1 MAKNINHLNLD
12 SVESCS
18 AYLGVDTPN
27 KFVNVINLD
36 AVGTIK
42 YIPKKMGVYG
52 LACCWNDNSDTSAR
66 LSFYTPG
73 YSDVFDGNQEYMLH
87 GWAIVFDP
95 KLLDDTLLANRMSEY
110 RFFSANTTNMIRLN
124 SDERNMIINCMQS
137 IRMEIFNSEDKFT
150 KHIITAGI
158 AAMLNLCMRYYEL
171 ENNTPQDS
179 ADVIVSRFN
188 KLICDYLSG
197 ARDVLHEFPTVS
209 SCAEILHISPNY
221 LGDVVRKKLK
231 CSAQQHIR
239 QMVVKEAAYQLRYSN
254 TSISEIGYNLGFKYP
269 HHFTRVFKHEFGTT
283 PNEYRHE
290 VTPHYKAINEEK
302 K

>member
-12 SVESCS
+12 SVESCG

-36 AVGTIK
+36 TVGTIK
-42 YIPKKMGVYG
+42 YTPKKMGVYG
-52 LACCWNDNSDTSAR
+52 LACCWNDNNDTDAR
-66 LSFYTPG
+66 LYFFTPG
-73 YSDVFDGNQEYMLH
+73 YSDVFDGSQEVILH

-110 RFFSANTTNMIRLN
+110 RFFSANTTNMIKLN
-124 SDERNMIINCMQS
+124 SAERNMVISSMQS
-137 IRMEIFNSEDKFT
+137 VRIEILNSEDKFT
-150 KHIITAGI
+150 KLIVSAGI
-158 AAMLNLCMRYYEL
+158 AVILNLCMRYYEL
-171 ENNTPQDS
+171 QNNTPQDS

-197 ARDVLHEFPTVS
+197 ARDVLQEFPTVS
-209 SCAEILHISPNY
+209 SCAEALHISPNY
-221 LGDVVRKKLK
+221 LGDVMRKKLK
-231 CSAQQHIR
+231 CSAQRHIR
-239 QMVVKEAAYQLRYSN
+239 KMVVKEAAYQLRYSN

-269 HHFTRVFKHEFGTT
+269 HHFTRVFKHELGTT

-290 VTPHYKAINEEK
+290 VTLCYKATKEEK